1 MGTMICSKYWS
12 LQTNNPKTR
21 HIFTMAGFPVYLLFL
36 AALIILPMANLI
48 RSARHRRLAGARRP
62 PPGPWAL
69 PVIGHLH
76 HLLAGKLPHHHKL
89 RDLAARHGPL
99 MLLRF
104 GELPVVVASS
114 ADAAREIAKAHDLA
128 FATRPVTRTA
138 RLTLPEGGEGVIFA
152 PYGDGWR
159 QLRKICTLELLSARR
174 VLSFRAVREQEVRC
188 LLLAVASPSPEG
200 TTATASVVNLSR
212 MISSCVADSSVRA
225 IIGSGRFKDRETF
238 LRLMER
244 GIKLFSCPSLPD
256 LFPSSRL
263 AMLVSRV
270 PGRMRRQRKEMMEF
284 METIIEEHQAARQ
297 ASMELEKEDLVDVL
311 LRVQRDGSLQFSL
324 TTDNIKAAIAV
335 SYNLKLTWM
344 LLFFF
349 RVF

>member
-1 MGTMICSKYWS
+1 
-12 LQTNNPKTR
+12 
-21 HIFTMAGFPVYLLFL
+21 MAGFPVYLLFL

-48 RSARHRRLAGARRP
+48 RSARHRRRAGIRWP

-76 HLLAGKLPHHHKL
+76 HLAGKLPHHHKL
-89 RDLAARHGPL
+89 RDLAVRHGPL

-114 ADAAREIAKAHDLA
+114 AGAAREITKTHDLA

-138 RLTLPEGGEGVIFA
+138 RLTLPEGGEGIIFA

-174 VLSFRAVREQEVRC
+174 VLSFRAVREQEARR

-244 GIKLFSCPSLPD
+244 GIKLFSGPSLLD

-284 METIIEEHQAARQ
+284 METIIEEHQAARE
-297 ASMELEKEDLVDVL
+297 ASMELEEEDLDLFIGGSETASTALQWAMSELLNNPKVMQKAQDEVRRVL
-311 LRVQRDGSLQFSL
+311 YGQERI
-324 TTDNIKAAIAV
+324 TEET
-335 SYNLKLTWM
+335 
-344 LLFFF
+344 
-349 RVF
+349 